1 MDMFKSCKRD
11 YCRLMLLIQYN
22 LVNLLTCMF
31 IFEDKYFHVEE
42 HVGFTQEVIYVHVF
56 TYSMYGVTK
65 CRAHGLNILDLPS
78 NG

>member
-1 MDMFKSCKRD
+1 
-11 YCRLMLLIQYN
+11 
-22 LVNLLTCMF
+22 MF